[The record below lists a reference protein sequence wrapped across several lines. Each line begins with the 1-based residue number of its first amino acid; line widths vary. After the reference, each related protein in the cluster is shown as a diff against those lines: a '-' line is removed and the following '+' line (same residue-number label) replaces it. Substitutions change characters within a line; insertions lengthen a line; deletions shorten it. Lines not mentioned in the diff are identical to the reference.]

1 MQRRPGRLSRK
12 AKSCKN
18 IGNSYENRDFD
29 DATDAPDGAETET
42 PKSRG
47 LEGVEKLSISFHVPC
62 QNMSISGRR
71 KPRAHL
77 GGFRARP
84 ARAQPMGRASRAE
97 RRTGRATPSRAI
109 RRRATARQASG
120 DVARG
125 LAASNAGRDSSGSS
139 RRPARRRT
147 TKLFFKTSPAREPF
161 RNPIL
166 QTHDR
171 QEVHLGFLKI
181 LLRIPDATSE
191 RRPRTRDL

>member
-1 MQRRPGRLSRK
+1 VSF
-12 AKSCKN
+12 SCY
-18 IGNSYENRDFD
+18 I
-29 DATDAPDGAETET
+29 
-42 PKSRG
+42 
-47 LEGVEKLSISFHVPC
+47 PC
-62 QNMSISGRR
+62 HNMSISGRR
-71 KPRAHL
+71 RPRAHL

-147 TKLFFKTSPAREPF
+147 TKLFFKTSPARESSLGIRYSNLTTVKKLTYEF
-161 RNPIL
+161 LRSN
-166 QTHDR
+166 
-171 QEVHLGFLKI
+171 QEAGRD
-181 LLRIPDATSE
+181 LRD
-191 RRPRTRDL
+191 RPRTRDL